1 MLFRRRKAA
10 DFGEKLRTMFWPRR
24 SFARSAR
31 YFSKRVLRLTATPH
45 AVAAGVA
52 AGAFASFLPYL
63 GFHFI
68 IAAAVAWI
76 LRGNLIASAIGTAV
90 GNPITFPFIWGCSLG
105 LGRYVLHGSEPGE
118 VVPLRLGRVLTELDF
133 ALLWQPLLKP
143 MTVGGAMLGA
153 LCGLILYLVTYWA
166 VGLFREQ
173 RRKRLADRAR
183 ARAHV
188 VSGQPAR

>member
-68 IAAAVAWI
+68 IAGVLAWL
-76 LRGNLIASAIGTAV
+76 LRGNLIASALGTAV

-105 LGRYVLHGSEPGE
+105 LGRYVLDGSEPGQLK
-118 VVPLRLGRVLTELDF
+118 PLELGRVLWELDF
-133 ALLWQPLLKP
+133 ALLWQPFLKP
-143 MTVGGAMLGA
+143 MTVGGALLGA

-166 VGLFREQ
+166 VGVFREQ
-173 RRKRLADRAR
+173 RRRRLADRAR
-183 ARAHV
+183 ERAHFMP
-188 VSGQPAR
+188 GQTAR

>member
-63 GFHFI
+63 GFHFV
-68 IAAAVAWI
+68 IAGVLAWL
-76 LRGNLIASAIGTAV
+76 LRGNLIASALGTAV

-105 LGRYVLHGSEPGE
+105 LGRYVLDGSEPGQLK
-118 VVPLRLGRVLTELDF
+118 PLELGRVLWELDF
-133 ALLWQPLLKP
+133 ALLWQPFLKP

-166 VGLFREQ
+166 VGVFREQ
-173 RRKRLADRAR
+173 RRRRLADRAR
-183 ARAHV
+183 ERAHFMP
-188 VSGQPAR
+188 GQTAR